1 MTGQK
6 VILTAAMKTKPS
18 TPTATT
24 ATTVG
29 IDLGDRKHA
38 ICALDRDGNILKQYS
53 IPNTRE
59 GLEELSAT
67 HPAAVM
73 VMEVGMNSPWIS
85 RLLKGFGHKVLVA
98 NPRKVRAI
106 YANVRKCDRKDAEML
121 ARLARCDEKLLH
133 PIEHSSEQ
141 AQRDLLRIKLRD
153 NLVRQRVD
161 VISAVRFTL
170 KSMGIRLRSPKTT
183 CFARHARRTLAAA
196 HPGTLELIEPS
207 LLVLDAMTM
216 QIRELEKAIEK
227 LAAESYPQTQL
238 LQSITGIGT
247 ITSLAFVLTIG
258 DPKRF
263 ERTRDVAAYLGLVPK
278 RDQSGDTD
286 KQLRISKA
294 GDKYLRR
301 LLVSAA
307 QYILGPFGPDCD
319 LKQMGMRLAERGG
332 QRAKKKAVVAVA
344 RKLSV
349 VMLSLLRNEAA
360 YQPERRHAA

>member
-1 MTGQK
+1 
-6 VILTAAMKTKPS
+6 MKTKPS
-18 TPTATT
+18 APNATA
-24 ATTVG
+24 ATIG
-29 IDLGDRKHA
+29 IDLGDRKHS
-38 ICALDRDGNILKQYS
+38 ICSLDREGNILRESS
-53 IPNTRE
+53 IPNTPE
-59 GLEELSAT
+59 ALDGLS
-67 HPAAVM
+67 HSNPAAVM

-85 RLLKGFGHKVLVA
+85 RHLKGLGHRVLVA

-106 YANVRKCDRKDAEML
+106 YASVRKCDRKDAEML
-121 ARLARCDEKLLH
+121 ARIARCDEKLLY
-133 PIEHSSEQ
+133 PIEHSGEQ

-170 KSMGIRLRSPKTT
+170 KGLGIRLRSPKTT
-183 CFARHARRTLAAA
+183 CFARHARRELAAA
-196 HPGTLELIEPS
+196 HPHMLELVEPS
-207 LLVLDAMTM
+207 LVVLDALTA

-238 LQSITGIGT
+238 LQAITGIGT
-247 ITSLAFVLTIG
+247 ITSLTFVLTIG

-263 ERTRDVAAYLGLVPK
+263 GRTRDVAAYLGLVPK

-307 QYILGPFGPDCD
+307 QYILGPFGQDCD
-319 LKQMGMRLAERGG
+319 LRRMGMRLAERGG

-349 VMLSLLRNEAA
+349 VMLSLLRNGTA
-360 YQPERRHAA
+360 YEPERRLAA